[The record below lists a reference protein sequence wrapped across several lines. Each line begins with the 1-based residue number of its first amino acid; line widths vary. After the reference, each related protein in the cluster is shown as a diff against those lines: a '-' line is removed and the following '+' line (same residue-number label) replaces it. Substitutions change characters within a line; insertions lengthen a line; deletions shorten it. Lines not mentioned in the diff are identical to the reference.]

1 YHINLFQQV
10 IDEIGAEHFAAI
22 ASDGAGNAR
31 VPREHISHKMPTII
45 NFYDPAHGTNLACK
59 DIVKLPAFKGTIQ
72 DIRRILSHFK
82 HSTIST
88 TLLTELR
95 KALQVS
101 RGLES
106 IGKTRFATI
115 FWAAL
120 SVQCCLPA
128 IRRLIAERR
137 ITKVPHLTHT
147 ATGASQIRFDSSL
160 NQLVQILRPF
170 AYAIK
175 CFESA
180 HLMASDVFAFWLA
193 IMGSV
198 ETTLE
203 DEDNGIGS
211 ETSKAVKAIVN

>member
-1 YHINLFQQV
+1 
-10 IDEIGAEHFAAI
+10 
-22 ASDGAGNAR
+22 
-31 VPREHISHKMPTII
+31 
-45 NFYDPAHGTNLACK
+45 
-59 DIVKLPAFKGTIQ
+59 
-72 DIRRILSHFK
+72 
-82 HSTIST
+82 
-88 TLLTELR
+88 
-95 KALQVS
+95 
-101 RGLES
+101 GLES

-128 IRRLIAERR
+128 ICRLVAECR
-137 ITKVPHLTHT
+137 ITVKVFPHLTHT

-180 HLMASDVFAFWLA
+180 HLMASDMFTFWLA

-198 ETTLE
+198 EKTLE
-203 DEDNGIGS
+203 DEDNSIGS
-211 ETSKAVKAIVN
+211 ETSKAVKAIVNYHFRDIFKAGNGDIYLASFYIDP